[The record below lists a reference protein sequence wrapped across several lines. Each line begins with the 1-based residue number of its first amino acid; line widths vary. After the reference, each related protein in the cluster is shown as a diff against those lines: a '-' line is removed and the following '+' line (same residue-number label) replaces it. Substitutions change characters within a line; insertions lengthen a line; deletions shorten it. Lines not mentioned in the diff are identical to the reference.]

1 MKMTR
6 GTRSGLIVLLSL
18 LVVAI
23 AVAAWRNGLFRSV
36 ATEGDVPRVLPAVR
50 ETVESCPDT
59 VAADCE
65 TAHNNKTH
73 GKKTKYVPERSPL
86 DEEIRQN

>member
-6 GTRSGLIVLLSL
+6 GTRSGLVVLLSL
-18 LVVAI
+18 LVVAT
-23 AVAAWRNGLFRSV
+23 AVTAWRNGMFRSV
-36 ATEGDVPRVLPAVR
+36 ETEGNLPEVLPAVR

-59 VAADCE
+59 VAVDCE
-65 TAHNNKTH
+65 TAHNKKIH
-73 GKKTKYVPERSPL
+73 GKKSKYVPERSPL